1 MSRAPQGD
9 DAVLRAAEIL
19 RRGGVVAFPTETVY
33 GLGADATNSAAVV
46 RIFAIKGR
54 PSSNPLIVHVA
65 DEPAARQHAREWPE
79 AAEKLARAFW
89 PGPLTLVVPM
99 ARHIVPAVAAGRDT
113 VGLRAPDH
121 PLALQLLRQFG
132 GPIAAPSANRSNRV
146 SPTTAD
152 HVRRELGDRVEL
164 ILDGGPCRVGIES
177 TVVDVS
183 RGQPVIL
190 RPGGIDRESI
200 ERLVGPVL
208 VARQAAASVSPVLQ
222 FRADDETNAALS
234 PGRQPIHYSPAA
246 EAFRF
251 DPADA
256 PAVRYWCA
264 RHADRIVTIL
274 SLGQAEWIAC
284 DERSRIESSE
294 LAAELPRLNV
304 IAMPTGPT
312 EYARQLYARLH
323 EADDR
328 GSARIYIEMPPDE
341 AAWQAIRDRL
351 HRATRRIE
359 NKCD

>member
-9 DAVLRAAEIL
+9 DAILRAAEIL

-33 GLGADATNSAAVV
+33 GLGADATNSAAVA

-54 PSSNPLIVHVA
+54 PSNNPLIVHVA
-65 DEPAARQHAREWPE
+65 DEQAARQHAREWPE
-79 AAEKLARAFW
+79 TAEKLARAFW
-89 PGPLTLVVPM
+89 PGPLTLVVPR
-99 ARHIVPAVAAGRDT
+99 AGHIVPAVAAGRDT
-113 VGLRAPDH
+113 IGLRAPDH

-132 GPIAAPSANRSNRV
+132 GPVAAPSANRSNRV
-146 SPTTAD
+146 SPTMAD
-152 HVRRELGDRVEL
+152 HVRRELGDLVEL

-200 ERLVGPVL
+200 EQLVGPVL
-208 VARQAAASVSPVLQ
+208 VAGKAMASVPHPHEI
-222 FRADDETNAALS
+222 DDETNAALS

-246 EAFRF
+246 AAFRF
-251 DPADA
+251 DRADA
-256 PAVRYWCA
+256 PGVRYWCA
-264 RHADRIVTIL
+264 DHADRIVTIL

-284 DERSRIESSE
+284 DERSRIKSGEI
-294 LAAELPRLNV
+294 AADLPRLNV
-304 IAMPTGPT
+304 IAMPTNPT

-323 EADDR
+323 EADNR
-328 GSARIYIEMPPDE
+328 GSTRIYIEMPPDE
-341 AAWQAIRDRL
+341 PAWQAIRDRL
-351 HRATRRIE
+351 HRATRRTE